1 MTKKIVSIVLAV
13 CLVFSC
19 FTALGISVSAA
30 EDTKTMYVGVISYFN
45 DKNADTYK
53 LHYWGGDVT
62 ASDASLTALN
72 TTASVSV
79 GNDFW
84 NNQAQTFTMFKAT
97 VPAAATGFAVHAGDT
112 WYNSGGNDGN
122 AATQNAAYIFEY
134 GDVNRTFYG
143 TYTEAQEPSGSSEP
157 SESQYYQ
164 VAVDLANAPATT
176 GGRWVVYSW
185 DDNGSGFS
193 ILYNAR
199 ASVRKNFLVVH
210 STTDSVPPSTWD
222 DTFKFDKQTVDVE
235 ATEGAYYYVTNEQ
248 ILEDGNA
255 DYGKYKVSTAAPAT
269 DPAGTTS
276 PATEPVETDLENGFY
291 LIGVNGWTVS
301 DLTAADKFTANE
313 AAEGEYY
320 LDTTLTEG
328 DSIKVV
334 KVENDAITAW
344 YPDGTDNDY
353 AVDAAHAGTVTI
365 YFQKTYKSDWSDFGG
380 YFYIAASTTPTNPT
394 NPSDPTDPTP
404 DTEDG
409 YYLFGDMNSWKADA
423 DYKFT
428 QNPSNTKEYVLE
440 TTLSVGEK
448 LKVVDVQGTKT
459 TYYPGGTDN
468 DYVVDAAH
476 AGKVTI
482 YFNPEKNSAWTL
494 LEGYIF
500 IAASTTPT
508 DPTNPTDP
516 SDPTDPTPDTED
528 GYYLF
533 GDMNSW
539 KADAD
544 YKFTKNPSNDK
555 EYVLETTLSAG
566 QKLKVVDVQGTKTT
580 YYPGGSDNDYVVDAA
595 HAGKVTIYFNPEK
608 NSAWTLLE
616 GYIYIEAGETPEN
629 PIPEPDEGNIIVLVS
644 VPASIGWGNVY
655 AHAWGSKPY
664 AEWAAASTKMTYAYK
679 DADNYSVY
687 YIQLPDDCSGMVFHN
702 GTDKT
707 VDIDSG
713 VSNGAHWKINPNNP
727 GSGEHNEKVYQ
738 VEFVEDAGGYAY
750 FVAGSMN
757 EGEIANMTAAHKF
770 AEDPDHPGEYI
781 LVINVAEGN
790 WLKVVKVK
798 VDANGNAT
806 GTSPIEWYPGGSD
819 NDYIVSAAVAGE
831 VTIHFNPN
839 KNTSWTDLDGYAKI
853 EKNAVVPV
861 EPDTYNIQVILSDVS
876 DLGGYWHV
884 WTWADGQD
892 GEWRPLGQY
901 GYASVYENFLLVN
914 VADDTDMSW
923 DIALAQTVNVTAEDG
938 TTYYVLSETV
948 TAAGDDNGKH
958 LVSTTAPE
966 EPVEPQYNA
975 DLKAS
980 LTSLAF
986 NTGIA
991 VYMQVNKTVLN
1002 GYTDPYMVFTYVDYF
1017 GNNVEKIV
1025 TEYEDGGT
1033 TYNFRI
1039 DGILPQMMT
1048 TEISGVLHAAKDGV
1062 EYYGDARVDTIHDYI
1077 GRGLAA
1083 IANNSRYA
1091 NLRTLLIDLANY
1103 GAEVQ
1108 KYLNYKTDHLANE
1121 GFDAYQQY
1129 ATATV
1134 APEYQRDFAYAP
1146 AEAADGTAWK
1156 TTSLALGD
1164 VIKTNAYFT
1173 TNSITGKTVKVA
1185 YYNAKGEAVEKIF
1198 TNDEI
1203 QHDAN
1208 GYYVTFAGLFPQ
1220 QMDEPAYFTVYNADG
1235 KSCSPTMKYTINS
1248 YMNKAIA
1255 GTTGQLHNLLVATAK
1270 YGVSTQK
1277 YANYQVKG

>member
-394 NPSDPTDPTP
+394 N
-404 DTEDG
+404 
-409 YYLFGDMNSWKADA
+409 
-423 DYKFT
+423 
-428 QNPSNTKEYVLE
+428 
-440 TTLSVGEK
+440 
-448 LKVVDVQGTKT
+448 
-459 TYYPGGTDN
+459 
-468 DYVVDAAH
+468 
-476 AGKVTI
+476 
-482 YFNPEKNSAWTL
+482 
-494 LEGYIF
+494 
-500 IAASTTPT
+500 
-508 DPTNPTDP
+508 P